1 MKVIT
6 SNNSFGMYL
15 NFCRRWD
22 FVNRLRFIARI
33 IFVISIT
40 FILKALDLY
49 NRFYNEVRDG
59 DGIGL
64 YFFGIEINDRLPY
77 GEIPFYLW
85 SFLAIGTLLI
95 IFSVILFIKAKRRKE
110 Y

>member
-1 MKVIT
+1 M
-6 SNNSFGMYL
+6 
-15 NFCRRWD
+15 
-22 FVNRLRFIARI
+22 NRLRFIAMI
-33 IFVISIT
+33 IFVISIP

-64 YFFGIEINDRLPY
+64 YFLGIEINDKLPY
-77 GEIPFYLW
+77 GQIPIYLW
-85 SFLAIGTLLI
+85 SFFIIGILLMV
-95 IFSVILFIKAKRRKE
+95 FAVILFIRAKRRKE

>member
-1 MKVIT
+1 M
-6 SNNSFGMYL
+6 
-15 NFCRRWD
+15 
-22 FVNRLRFIARI
+22 I
-33 IFVISIT
+33 IFVISIP

-64 YFFGIEINDRLPY
+64 YFFGIEINDKLPY
-77 GEIPFYLW
+77 GQIPFYLW
-85 SFLAIGTLLI
+85 SFFAIGILLMV
-95 IFSVILFIKAKRRKE
+95 FAVILFIRAKRRKE

>member
-1 MKVIT
+1 M
-6 SNNSFGMYL
+6 
-15 NFCRRWD
+15 
-22 FVNRLRFIARI
+22 NRLRFIAMI
-33 IFVISIT
+33 IFVISIP

-64 YFFGIEINDRLPY
+64 YFLGIETNDKLPY
-77 GEIPFYLW
+77 GQIPIYLW
-85 SFLAIGTLLI
+85 SFFIIGILLMV
-95 IFSVILFIKAKRRKE
+95 FAVILFIRAKRRKE

>member
-1 MKVIT
+1 
-6 SNNSFGMYL
+6 
-15 NFCRRWD
+15 
-22 FVNRLRFIARI
+22 VNRLKFIAMI
-33 IFVISIT
+33 ICVISIP

-64 YFFGIEINDRLPY
+64 YFFGIEIIDKLPY
-77 GEIPFYLW
+77 GQIPIYLW
-85 SFLAIGTLLI
+85 SFFTIGILLMV
-95 IFSVILFIKAKRRKE
+95 FAVILFLRAKRRKE

>member
-1 MKVIT
+1 MNK
-6 SNNSFGMYL
+6 
-15 NFCRRWD
+15 
-22 FVNRLRFIARI
+22 LRFIAMI
-33 IFVISIT
+33 IFLISIP

-64 YFFGIEINDRLPY
+64 YFFGIEINDKLPY
-77 GEIPFYLW
+77 GQIPIYLW
-85 SFLAIGTLLI
+85 SFFTIGILLI
-95 IFSVILFIKAKRRKE
+95 LFAVILFIRAKRRKE